1 MDDAAA
7 DQHQLAQQSLTGNWQ
22 KELTWGGGHGGNGGR
37 GEGKVGGG
45 GGSAPPDVEE
55 EKTAAMKRG
64 MSRPQSH

>member
-22 KELTWGGGHGGNGGR
+22 KELTWGGNGGNG
-37 GEGKVGGG
+37 GGG